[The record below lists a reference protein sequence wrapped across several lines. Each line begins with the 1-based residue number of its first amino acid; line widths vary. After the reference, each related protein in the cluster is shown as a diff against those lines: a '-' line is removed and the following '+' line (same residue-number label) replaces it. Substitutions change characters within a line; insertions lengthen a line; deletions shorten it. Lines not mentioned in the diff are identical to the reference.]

1 MRTHFTFLSTLILSA
16 CLSAKPID
24 QGNDTGSDDT
34 SSNGASATVADIQQG
49 VIGDGEDV
57 YLERVVITSTNFGEG
72 FFVQDPGGG
81 EWSGI
86 YVYTQTMGGDFTPI
100 VGDAVSISGTIS
112 EFYDYTE
119 LVLASAESV
128 TVVGEEAVVST
139 PVSDV
144 TDWEPYEGCLVTLAD
159 QTAVSAISSYGEVDL
174 SGGITMDNLF
184 FDFDTEYGATYTGV
198 TGVIS
203 YSYEQFKINP
213 RSESDLEGYVAG
225 SGGEIFAISDIQQSG
240 HVGPAKLENVV
251 VSAPMADE
259 GFWVQ
264 DAGGGAWSGLYVYT
278 DRVDGEVT
286 VSVGDVLNI
295 TGEVSEYFDLTEIS
309 IGNINDIEA
318 QGTTADVTSVELSE
332 APADW
337 EEYEG
342 VLITLAD
349 VTIGDGGEYGVYSLN
364 YAGLLIDDEIYD
376 YTVNPGDSFASLTG
390 VVHYSY
396 GEFKLYPRTE
406 SDFGDSTGTG
416 EPTEPSSEPSGE
428 PSTEPGPTTD
438 TSIVSLQDGTVA
450 MGTAVTV
457 EGSIVTGINGSGS
470 QIFIQDPSATE
481 YAGIMLYLDGGGATV
496 AVGDEVSVTGVVE
509 DYYGRTNIAVDS
521 ASDITASGNTGTITP
536 VALSADATDWEV
548 YEGMLISLS
557 SASISSDPS
566 QYNVSTLAEY
576 SLSID
581 DGLFD
586 YTTSVSN
593 GDSFTTITGIVDEYY
608 GWVLLPRS
616 GADFAQ

>member
-1 MRTHFTFLSTLILSA
+1 MRTHFTFLSTIMLSA
-16 CLSAKPID
+16 CLTAKPID
-24 QGNDTGSDDT
+24 QGNDTGTNDT
-34 SSNGASATVADIQQG
+34 SSNGASATVADIQQA

-119 LVLASAESV
+119 LVLASAESIS
-128 TVVGEEAVVST
+128 VVGEEQVVATS
-139 PVSDV
+139 VSDV
-144 TDWEPYEGCLVTLAD
+144 ADWEPYEGCLVTLTD
-159 QTAVSAISSYGEVDL
+159 QTVVSAISSYGEVDL

-213 RSESDLEGYVAG
+213 RSESDLAGYVG
-225 SGGEIFAISDIQQSG
+225 GTGGETFTIADIQQNG
-240 HVGPAKLENVV
+240 LIGPAKLENVV
-251 VSAPMADE
+251 VSAPMAAE

-264 DAGGGAWSGLYVYT
+264 DAGGGSWSGLYVYT
-278 DRVDGEVT
+278 DRVDGEINI
-286 VSVGDVLNI
+286 SVGDVLNL

-309 IGNINDIEA
+309 IGNLSDIES
-318 QGTTADVTSVELSE
+318 QGTTAEVTSVELTAEPS
-332 APADW
+332 DW

-349 VTIGDGGEYGVYSLN
+349 VTIGEGGDYGVYNLN
-364 YAGLLIDDEIYD
+364 YSGLLIDDELYD
-376 YTVNPGDSFASLTG
+376 YAVNAGDSFTSLTG

-396 GEFKLYPRTE
+396 GEFKLYPRSE

-416 EPTEPSSEPSGE
+416 DPTEPSSEPSGE
-428 PSTEPGPTTD
+428 PSTEPGPTTAA
-438 TSIVSLQDGTVA
+438 SIISLQDGTVA
-450 MGTAVTV
+450 MGTGVTV
-457 EGSIVTGINGSGS
+457 EGSIVTGINDSGS
-470 QIFIQDPSATE
+470 QIFIQDPTATE
-481 YAGIMLYLDGGGATV
+481 YAGIMIYLGGGGATV

-509 DYYGRTNIAVDS
+509 DFYGRTNIAVDS
-521 ASDITASGNTGTITP
+521 ASDITASGNTGSVTP

-548 YEGMLISLS
+548 YEGMLVSLS
-557 SASISSDPS
+557 SASVSSEPS

-576 SLSID
+576 SLSLD

-586 YTTSVSN
+586 YTTSASN
-593 GDSFTTITGIVDEYY
+593 GDAFTTVTGIVDEYY

-616 GADFAQ
+616 GADFVQ